1 MRRLIVI
8 VVLFAAIALPSTA
21 FGCSSDYP
29 TFKEA
34 ITKADAVALVRV
46 TDPGDPLLN
55 RPNTIH
61 VVRLLK
67 GSLPGTFVLDDPRTD
82 LCGDTI
88 AFWVEQA
95 DSPVVMVAF
104 GMPFYD
110 QTIHPLWAESPH
122 NAPSIFSTA
131 SVPEGAATMDD
142 MVAAVGLLVPNTALP
157 SPRRG
162 LEWLGV
168 ALLVA
173 SAVAMMARRLAVG
186 NASGIP
192 GQ

>member
-1 MRRLIVI
+1 MRRLVG
-8 VVLFAAIALPSTA
+8 VLVTLVAMMAQPSTA

-29 TFKEA
+29 TFDEA

-46 TDPGDPLLN
+46 MNRGDPVLS

-61 VVRLLK
+61 VVQLLK
-67 GSLPGTFVLDDPRTD
+67 GSLPETFVLDDPRTD

-95 DSPVVMVAF
+95 DSPVVLVAF

-110 QTIHPLWAESPH
+110 QTIHPLWAESRYH
-122 NAPSIFSTA
+122 RPSIFSTA

-142 MVAAVGLLVPNTALP
+142 MVAAVGRLVPNTALP
-157 SPRRG
+157 APG
-162 LEWLGV
+162 LGVQWLGIFLV
-168 ALLVA
+168 VA
-173 SAVAMMARRLAVG
+173 SAAAMTARR
-186 NASGIP
+186 IP
-192 GQ
+192 SRTAHA